1 MVNTLDEEAYLRY
14 ATFIPLYS
22 QNNSAVAPITTG
34 GSGISTELVS
44 VPMETTRQDNFS
56 PAVRKDIGSKSVQAG
71 ITILS
76 VPDPLPFIDEVAGVA
91 LIGFGF
97 ALILSS

>member
-1 MVNTLDEEAYLRY
+1 
-14 ATFIPLYS
+14 
-22 QNNSAVAPITTG
+22 
-34 GSGISTELVS
+34 
-44 VPMETTRQDNFS
+44 METTRESNFS
-56 PAVRKDIGSKSVQAG
+56 PAVRRDLGSKAVTAG
-71 ITILS
+71 YTILS